1 MSTKSSSR
9 FTPVIIA
16 ISVVIGILI
25 GTFYAKHFAGNR
37 LGIINGSSNKL
48 NALLRIV
55 DDQYVDTVNMTD
67 LVEKA
72 MPQILAELDPHSTY
86 IPAQNLE
93 EVNSELEGSF
103 SGIGIQFTI
112 QNDTI
117 HVNAVIQG
125 GPSEKVGLM
134 AGDRIVTVDDS
145 LFVGKKVT
153 NERAMRTLKGPKGS
167 QVKLGIKR
175 MGEKDLLNFNITR
188 GDIPQNTVDAA
199 YMVNDDIGYI
209 KVSKF
214 GRTTH
219 VELLNALAQLN
230 HKKCKGLIIDLRGNT
245 GGYMEAAIR
254 MVNEFLPEGKLIVY
268 TQGRKYPR
276 AEEFANGTG
285 SCQKMPLV
293 VLIDEGSASA
303 SEIFTGAI
311 QDNDRGTVIG
321 RRSFGKGLVQQP
333 IDFSDGS
340 AIRLTIARYYTPS
353 GRCIQRPYESGKD
366 RNYELDLYNRYEH
379 GEFFSRDSIKQN
391 EKERYNTSL
400 GRTVYGGGGIMPD
413 IFVPQDTTGVT
424 SYLSTVI
431 GRGLTIQFTFQ
442 YTDNNRKKLSE
453 YETEEELLNY
463 LRRQGLVEQFV
474 RFADSKGV
482 KRRNILIQKSYKL
495 LEKNIYGNIIYNMLG
510 LEAYLQYF
518 NKSDSTVNKGIE
530 ILEKGEAFPKAPIA
544 VEEEEATNKDGKKKL
559 EEITKTYVPQDNTSS
574 EESSESSE
582 NSDSS
587 SQTTKKT
594 ITMKIDGTDVMSTDF
609 EEPITDGIM
618 HLSVGQAATDTKT
631 LQENVKQANQMAA
644 VLENKKKKAAAAH
657 QAPAGGCP
665 GTRMR
670 QMNRR
675 SEETAQEGENTSSAA
690 PVTSQLSNWP
700 VQIKLVPTRAPYF
713 DGAELL
719 IAADCTAFAYADFH
733 SRFLAGRVCLIGCP
747 KLDGV
752 DYTGKLAEILRDNSI
767 RSVTVLRMEV
777 PCCGGLELAAKK
789 ALQQSGKFIPWQVVT
804 VTLDGRLKEE

>member
-1 MSTKSSSR
+1 MSTKNSNR
-9 FTPVIIA
+9 FTPVVIA
-16 ISVVIGILI
+16 VSIVLGILI

-55 DDQYVDTVNMTD
+55 SDQYVDTVNMAD
-67 LVEKA
+67 LVEEA

-86 IPAQNLE
+86 IPAQKLE
-93 EVNSELEGSF
+93 EVNAELEGSF

-145 LFVGKKVT
+145 LFVGKKLT
-153 NERAMRTLKGPKGS
+153 NERAMRSLKGPKGS
-167 QVKLGIKR
+167 MVKLGVKR
-175 MGEKDLLNFNITR
+175 TGEKDLLSFNITR

-199 YMVNDDIGYI
+199 YMLNDRIGYI

-214 GRTTH
+214 GRTSH

-230 HKKCKGLIIDLRGNT
+230 HKQCKGLIVDLRGNT

-285 SCQKMPLV
+285 SCQQMPLV

-311 QDNDRGTVIG
+311 QDNDRGTIIG

-353 GRCIQRPYESGKD
+353 GRCIQRPYENGKD

-391 EKERYNTSL
+391 EKERFSTSL

-413 IFVPQDTTGVT
+413 IFVPQDTIGVT
-424 SYLSTVI
+424 SYLTTVLA
-431 GRGLTIQFTFQ
+431 RGLTIQYTFE
-442 YTDNNRKKLSE
+442 YTDKNRQKLNE
-453 YETEEELLNY
+453 FETEEKLLGY
-463 LRRQGLVEQFV
+463 LKRQGLVDQFV
-474 RFADSKGV
+474 RFAEKKGV
-482 KRRNILIQKSYKL
+482 KRRNILIQKSHKL

-510 LEAYLQYF
+510 LETFLKYF
-518 NKSDSTVNKGIE
+518 NQSDETVKKGIE
-530 ILEKGEAFPKAPIA
+530 ILEKGEAFPQAPLVQTEPATAKA
-544 VEEEEATNKDGKKKL
+544 D
-559 EEITKTYVPQDNTSS
+559 
-574 EESSESSE
+574 
-582 NSDSS
+582 
-587 SQTTKKT
+587 
-594 ITMKIDGTDVMSTDF
+594 
-609 EEPITDGIM
+609 
-618 HLSVGQAATDTKT
+618 H
-631 LQENVKQANQMAA
+631 
-644 VLENKKKKAAAAH
+644 ENKK
-657 QAPAGGCP
+657 
-665 GTRMR
+665 
-670 QMNRR
+670 
-675 SEETAQEGENTSSAA
+675 
-690 PVTSQLSNWP
+690 
-700 VQIKLVPTRAPYF
+700 
-713 DGAELL
+713 
-719 IAADCTAFAYADFH
+719 
-733 SRFLAGRVCLIGCP
+733 
-747 KLDGV
+747 
-752 DYTGKLAEILRDNSI
+752 
-767 RSVTVLRMEV
+767 
-777 PCCGGLELAAKK
+777 
-789 ALQQSGKFIPWQVVT
+789 
-804 VTLDGRLKEE
+804 

>member
-1 MSTKSSSR
+1 MKRIVLSLLIVLGV
-9 FTPVIIA
+9 FTGATAQKANMDARKLQLALFA
-16 ISVVIGILI
+16 ISNL
-25 GTFYAKHFAGNR
+25 
-37 LGIINGSSNKL
+37 
-48 NALLRIV
+48 
-55 DDQYVDTVNMTD
+55 YVDSTSETK
-67 LVEKA
+67 LVEDAIVGMLDK
-72 MPQILAELDPHSTY
+72 LDPHSNY
-86 IPAQNLE
+86 MDPE
-93 EVNSELEGSF
+93 ETKEMTEPLQGNF
-103 SGIGIQFTI
+103 DGIGIQFNMLT
-112 QNDTI
+112 DTLY
-117 HVNAVIQG
+117 VIQVIPG

-518 NKSDSTVNKGIE
+518 NKSDATVNKGIE

-544 VEEEEATNKDGKKKL
+544 VEEEEATNKDGKKK
-559 EEITKTYVPQDNTSS
+559 
-574 EESSESSE
+574 
-582 NSDSS
+582 
-587 SQTTKKT
+587 
-594 ITMKIDGTDVMSTDF
+594 GT
-609 EEPITDGIM
+609 
-618 HLSVGQAATDTKT
+618 A
-631 LQENVKQANQMAA
+631 
-644 VLENKKKKAAAAH
+644 
-657 QAPAGGCP
+657 
-665 GTRMR
+665 
-670 QMNRR
+670 
-675 SEETAQEGENTSSAA
+675 
-690 PVTSQLSNWP
+690 
-700 VQIKLVPTRAPYF
+700 
-713 DGAELL
+713 
-719 IAADCTAFAYADFH
+719 
-733 SRFLAGRVCLIGCP
+733 
-747 KLDGV
+747 
-752 DYTGKLAEILRDNSI
+752 
-767 RSVTVLRMEV
+767 
-777 PCCGGLELAAKK
+777 
-789 ALQQSGKFIPWQVVT
+789 
-804 VTLDGRLKEE
+804 